1 MYIAIKKKER
11 KKHSGLPFHSMT
23 AEKKPIIVLGIL
35 TQKKV
40 CYINF
45 APQFVTNGNKRYGI
59 IFGCISDLNTVWYV
73 INFLWDLIT

>member
-1 MYIAIKKKER
+1 MYIAIKKR
-11 KKHSGLPFHSMT
+11 KKKTFWPTFSQHDSR
-23 AEKKPIIVLGIL
+23 KNPIIVLGIL

-40 CYINF
+40 CYISF
-45 APQFVTNGNKRYGI
+45 APQFVTNGNKRFGI